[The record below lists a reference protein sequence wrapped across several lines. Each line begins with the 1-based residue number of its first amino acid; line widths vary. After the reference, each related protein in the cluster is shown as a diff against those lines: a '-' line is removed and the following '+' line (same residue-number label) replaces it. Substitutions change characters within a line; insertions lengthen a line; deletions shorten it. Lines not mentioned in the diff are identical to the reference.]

1 MQENNPASTTVVTPQ
16 VMAEQPKQSN
26 FLVILLSFLL
36 ITSLAIAGFFAFQTQ
51 KLVKELTLL
60 RIEPTPMDKVELT
73 TEPVATSSSMTV
85 DPTAGWKTYT
95 NQKYNFTLSY
105 PGLWNKDDAGSLI
118 AVSDTQGNY
127 SLQIDAVE
135 VYESGYCYTWDKETV
150 ISIAGKSARMRNGTY
165 TGKPAEICGTPSIK
179 DTNRMVTQIF
189 IPHQGSIELLMN
201 YYYPISELDVAK
213 MTLTQILS
221 TFKFVN

>member
-1 MQENNPASTTVVTPQ
+1 
-16 VMAEQPKQSN
+16 MA
-26 FLVILLSFLL
+26 FWLYCYRFFLL
-36 ITSLAIAGFFAFQTQ
+36 LHLQLQVFAFQTQ

-60 RIEPTPMDKVELT
+60 RTEPTSVATVEPT

-85 DPTAGWKTYT
+85 DLTAGWKIYT
-95 NQKYNFTLSY
+95 NQKYNFSLSY

-135 VYESGYCYTWDKETV
+135 VYESGYCYTWDKETA

-165 TGKPAEICGTPSIK
+165 TGKPAEICGTTSIK

-189 IPHQGSIELLMN
+189 IPYQGSVELLIS
-201 YYYPISELDVAK
+201 YYYSVTDLDSAK
-213 MTLTQILS
+213 VMLNQILS
-221 TFKFVN
+221 TFKYTN